1 MEAVSDAGLSLCVDA
16 GRQCRDSQ
24 QRWHGWRLPAR
35 PGHTHTLILRRLV
48 GHPPWRPCACE
59 RGKRGRKKKKG
70 QTERVRRW
78 RRTAACRM
86 SSSLRRLPRQLS
98 SYCSGTL
105 AALHPPFSIHPT
117 RFPSSLSRS
126 RPTPRSPPHYPT
138 PLLLLARAATQVLG
152 LPSVT
157 SHVTCQPTWTAWRA
171 WNLQSGSW
179 QRQLLAGRCQRW
191 LSPLAGQD
199 LPDSEGR
206 TALLE

>member
-1 MEAVSDAGLSLCVDA
+1 MTQVSLSLC
-16 GRQCRDSQ
+16 GCRAPVP
-24 QRWHGWRLPAR
+24 GLAAKVAR
-35 PGHTHTLILRRLV
+35 VASTSSPRPHTHSHPAAPCWPPAVETLRVRA
-48 GHPPWRPCACE
+48 RE
-59 RGKRGRKKKKG
+59 KRKKKKKRDRQRG
-70 QTERVRRW
+70 CGDGGGLRLVACLLVYGVSLDSSRL
-78 RRTAACRM
+78 TAAALLLLFIPLFP
-86 SSSLRRLPRQLS
+86 STPRDS
-98 SYCSGTL
+98 
-105 AALHPPFSIHPT
+105 H
-117 RFPSSLSRS
+117 PSSLA
-126 RPTPRSPPHYPT
+126 PVPRLAPPPHYPT